1 MSNERRMQ
9 MASKNTSDN
18 IEEYIKELLLQSGIA
33 EIQRSNLAETFQ
45 VVPSQINYVLKTR
58 FTESRGYVVESK
70 RGGGGYI
77 RIVKVR
83 FSDQHHFLRNIS
95 DNLGESVSEQI
106 FTDAIQLLFDEK
118 IISEREGNIILAS
131 VSDDILGDNASEI
144 RARMLKRILQRLDRK
159 GFH

>member
-1 MSNERRMQ
+1 

>member
-1 MSNERRMQ
+1 

-131 VSDDILGDNASEI
+131 ISDDILGDSASEI

>member
-1 MSNERRMQ
+1 M
-9 MASKNTSDN
+9 
-18 IEEYIKELLLQSGIA
+18 
-33 EIQRSNLAETFQ
+33 
-45 VVPSQINYVLKTR
+45 
-58 FTESRGYVVESK
+58 
-70 RGGGGYI
+70 
-77 RIVKVR
+77 KVR

-131 VSDDILGDNASEI
+131 VSDDILGDSASEI

>member
-1 MSNERRMQ
+1 

-83 FSDQHHFLRNIS
+83 FSDQHHFLRNVS

-131 VSDDILGDNASEI
+131 ISDDILGDSASEI